1 MPIFIND
8 EQTECV
14 IDHDKLKGQ
23 IRDILTALKCE
34 KKEISILLADD
45 KRMRELNKQY
55 RGQDRS
61 TDVLSFPQNEG
72 KEEGFHTHLLGD
84 VVISTATAQ
93 RQSAQ
98 HKLSLEEELVLLLT
112 HGILHLLGYDHE
124 RSEEETIHMKK
135 KTREL
140 FFQIFLSFLYDIL
153 LMYLVYHYLVLMI

>member
-45 KRMRELNKQY
+45 KKMQKLNNQY
-55 RGQDRS
+55 RGQDRP
-61 TDVLSFPQNEG
+61 TDVLAFPQNDNVRGEP
-72 KEEGFHTHLLGD
+72 TLHLLGD
-84 VVISTATAQ
+84 VVVSTVTAKK
-93 RQSAQ
+93 QSTQ
-98 HKLSLEEELVLLLT
+98 HELSLEEELILLLT

-124 RSEEETIHMKK
+124 RSDKEARLMKE

-140 FFQIFLSFLYDIL
+140 FCQIFPDKKLTEPFDF
-153 LMYLVYHYLVLMI
+153 

>member
-1 MPIFIND
+1 MQILITN
-8 EQTECV
+8 EQSACN
-14 IDHDKLKGQ
+14 IDCEKLKNQ
-23 IRDILTALKCE
+23 IRSILIELECE
-34 KKEISILLADD
+34 EKEISILLADD
-45 KRMRELNKQY
+45 TKMRELNKQY

-72 KEEGFHTHLLGD
+72 KEEGLHTHLLGD

-124 RSEEETIHMKK
+124 RSEEEAAHMKK

-140 FFQIFLSFLYDIL
+140 FFQIFPQKKIAESCNF
-153 LMYLVYHYLVLMI
+153 